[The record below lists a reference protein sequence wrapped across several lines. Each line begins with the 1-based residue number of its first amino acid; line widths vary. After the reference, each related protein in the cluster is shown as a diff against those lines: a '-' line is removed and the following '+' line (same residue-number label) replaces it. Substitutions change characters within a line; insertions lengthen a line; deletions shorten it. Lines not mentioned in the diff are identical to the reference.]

1 MGGCFPVFHQH
12 DFLFVLELTAALS
25 TRTSG
30 ACSVGGLHLSQSKC
44 TGLHCYSSKHPHL
57 TQRGPTDINQCIVQ
71 VKAIRTTAV
80 RGGNE

>member
-25 TRTSG
+25 IRTSG
-30 ACSVGGLHLSQSKC
+30 ACSVGGLHLSQAKF
-44 TGLHCYSSKHPHL
+44 TWLHCNSSKHPHL
-57 TQRGPTDINQCIVQ
+57 IQRGQTDRNQYIVQ
-71 VKAIRTTAV
+71 VKAILITAV